1 MLKYKIYY
9 KCNKLI
15 KIINK
20 LYLKFKSNVENNESF
35 SFDSA
40 SNTSCRRLSYMT
52 GSKNARSWNLID
64 LPSII
69 FKTWRLKYI
78 GHNSFCKR
86 HNPINLDN
94 NYNIVR

>member
-1 MLKYKIYY
+1 M
-9 KCNKLI
+9 
-15 KIINK
+15 
-20 LYLKFKSNVENNESF
+20 YLKFKSNVENNDSL

-40 SNTSCRRLSYMT
+40 SNTSCRRLSYIT

-69 FKTWRLKYI
+69 LRTWRLKYI

-86 HNPINLDN
+86 HNPISLNNLKIFNLYLIN
-94 NYNIVR
+94 NYRHN